1 MASLS
6 GSNSLWCGTFA
17 ARHLPKI
24 TIVDISLS
32 HANLAL
38 TREQMSAMI
47 GRCPGGGWRLHLGM
61 AVSTNEC
68 YDSGDK
74 ILSVGQPCDLIAVMR
89 GMWLCCRL

>member
-6 GSNSLWCGTFA
+6 GSNSLWYGTFA

-47 GRCPGGGWRLHLGM
+47 GRCPGGG
-61 AVSTNEC
+61 
-68 YDSGDK
+68 GDCTLAWQSQQMSAMTVE
-74 ILSVGQPCDLIAVMR
+74 IRYCQ
-89 GMWLCCRL
+89 

>member
-6 GSNSLWCGTFA
+6 GSNSLWYGTFA

-24 TIVDISLS
+24 TIVDISLR

-47 GRCPGGGWRLHLGM
+47 GRCPGGGWHCTLAWQSQQMSAMTVEIRY
-61 AVSTNEC
+61 C
-68 YDSGDK
+68 
-74 ILSVGQPCDLIAVMR
+74 Q
-89 GMWLCCRL
+89 